1 MDRFTKDNFPKIWR
15 LKLDDKNRD
24 LVNGWRINVKNKKGV
39 CEYPY
44 IANDGS
50 GDTLDNFSKGRIS
63 DKIIS
68 TEEFIKFVLNQKSEP
83 EPVEDL
89 GYLEK
94 LLNELANE
102 NL

>member
-1 MDRFTKDNFPKIWR
+1 MDRFTKDNFPKSWR

-24 LVNGWRINVKNKKGV
+24 LVNDWRINVKNKKGN

-44 IANDGS
+44 ISPDGS
-50 GDTLDNFSKGRIS
+50 GDIFDNFRGKIS

-68 TEEFIKFVLNQKSEP
+68 TEEFIKFVLNKDIEP

-89 GYLEK
+89 SYLEK